1 MTLPVIVTEELGGS
15 PLARAAQRDE
25 LSQWYPKRPRTIDEW
40 RAYLRR
46 VADTGPAKEWLTRI
60 RPSIEPSGAAAA
72 RIERV
77 ARENG
82 VIVSTGQQA
91 GLFGGPLY
99 TLVKAIGALGLADA
113 LERATGIPTAP
124 VFWAATDDA
133 DYEEARSTTIAVSGG
148 LRTLRLRPAARSG
161 VPMSEMRM
169 PGVEELVDDLA
180 QACGSAADAEF
191 LAVVNSS
198 YTSTATLGDAY
209 VQQLRVLLEPLGV
222 SVLDA
227 SHPAVRQAAAP
238 LVTRALKEA
247 TAIERA
253 QHERYEEIK
262 RAGFSAQVEHVPTLS
277 LVFASDKSGEKQ
289 RAPIASAARVA
300 DSHPPERLSP
310 NVLLRPIVE
319 RFIMPSAAYLAGPGE
334 LAYFA
339 QVNAV
344 AATLNVAQPMPLP
357 RWSATILEPRIERI
371 LERLGISR
379 EELRNRTAVETR
391 LARLSMPEQVAASLR
406 RLRSDIEAD
415 VTALEMADHDNLVV
429 AASVQGL
436 RRTLLHRLERAE
448 RRYVAAVKRRE
459 TELMHEIATAAAALY
474 PNGERQE
481 RVLNFVPF
489 LTRYGRLL
497 LEQMRVE
504 AQHHGERLV
513 GSAVSGLSTPVP
525 ERV

>member
-1 MTLPVIVTEELGGS
+1 
-15 PLARAAQRDE
+15 
-25 LSQWYPKRPRTIDEW
+25 
-40 RAYLRR
+40 
-46 VADTGPAKEWLTRI
+46 
-60 RPSIEPSGAAAA
+60 
-72 RIERV
+72 
-77 ARENG
+77 
-82 VIVSTGQQA
+82 
-91 GLFGGPLY
+91 
-99 TLVKAIGALGLADA
+99 
-113 LERATGIPTAP
+113 
-124 VFWAATDDA
+124 
-133 DYEEARSTTIAVSGG
+133 
-148 LRTLRLRPAARSG
+148 
-161 VPMSEMRM
+161 
-169 PGVEELVDDLA
+169 
-180 QACGSAADAEF
+180 
-191 LAVVNSS
+191 
-198 YTSTATLGDAY
+198 
-209 VQQLRVLLEPLGV
+209 
-222 SVLDA
+222 
-227 SHPAVRQAAAP
+227 
-238 LVTRALKEA
+238 
-247 TAIERA
+247 
-253 QHERYEEIK
+253 
-262 RAGFSAQVEHVPTLS
+262 
-277 LVFASDKSGEKQ
+277 
-289 RAPIASAARVA
+289 
-300 DSHPPERLSP
+300 
-310 NVLLRPIVE
+310 
-319 RFIMPSAAYLAGPGE
+319 
-334 LAYFA
+334 
-339 QVNAV
+339 
-344 AATLNVAQPMPLP
+344 MPLP